1 MNEKVE
7 PLEPKNRVLGR
18 MGLLE
23 LLGIAAARLTT
34 VRRSAPAISSREHIQ
49 IDPQQHEALR
59 RLASERQTTVS
70 ALVGT
75 AIQDWLA
82 RETKQPRRKTPRGEA
97 ARQTSPRQRKETK
110 KKPSKVGKP
119 AAPIGSGETQEE

>member
-7 PLEPKNRVLGR
+7 PLEPMNRVLGR
-18 MGLLE
+18 VGLME

-34 VRRSAPAISSREHIQ
+34 VRRSTLAIPSREQIQ
-49 IDPQQHEALR
+49 IDPQQQEVLR

-82 RETKQPRRKTPRGEA
+82 RENKPPRRKTPRGEA
-97 ARQTSPRQRKETK
+97 PRRTSPRQRTVTK
-110 KKPSKVGKP
+110 KDRSKVGKP
-119 AAPIGSGETQEE
+119 AAAAGSGDTQES

>member
-7 PLEPKNRVLGR
+7 TLEPKNRVLGR
-18 MGLLE
+18 RGLLE

-34 VRRSAPAISSREHIQ
+34 VRRSVPAIPSREPIQ

-59 RLASERQTTVS
+59 RLASERETTVN
-70 ALVGT
+70 ALVRT

-82 RETKQPRRKTPRGEA
+82 RETKQLKRKTPTREA
-97 ARQTSPRQRKETK
+97 PRRTSPRQRKETK
-110 KKPSKVGKP
+110 KERSTVGKP
-119 AAPIGSGETQEE
+119 AATAGSGETQA

>member
-7 PLEPKNRVLGR
+7 TLEPKNRVLGR
-18 MGLLE
+18 RGLLE

-34 VRRSAPAISSREHIQ
+34 VRRSVPAIPSREPIH

-59 RLASERQTTVS
+59 QLASERQTTVS

-82 RETKQPRRKTPRGEA
+82 RETKQLKRKTPTREA
-97 ARQTSPRQRKETK
+97 PRRTSPRQRKVTK
-110 KKPSKVGKP
+110 KERSTVDKP
-119 AAPIGSGETQEE
+119 AATAGSGETQA

>member
-7 PLEPKNRVLGR
+7 TLEPKNQVLGR
-18 MGLLE
+18 RGLLE

-34 VRRSAPAISSREHIQ
+34 VRRSVPAIPSREPIQ

-59 RLASERQTTVS
+59 RLASERETTVN
-70 ALVGT
+70 ALVRT

-82 RETKQPRRKTPRGEA
+82 RETKQLKRKTPTREA
-97 ARQTSPRQRKETK
+97 PRRTSPRQRKVTK
-110 KKPSKVGKP
+110 KERSTVDKP
-119 AAPIGSGETQEE
+119 AATAGSGETQA

>member
-1 MNEKVE
+1 MHEKVE
-7 PLEPKNRVLGR
+7 SLEAKNRVLGR
-18 MGLLE
+18 MGLME

-34 VRRSAPAISSREHIQ
+34 ARMSTPAIPSREHIQ

-82 RETKQPRRKTPRGEA
+82 RETKQPKRKTPTREA
-97 ARQTSPRQRKETK
+97 PRRTSPRQRKETK
-110 KKPSKVGKP
+110 KERSKVRKP
-119 AAPIGSGETQEE
+119 AATAGSGETQA

>member
-7 PLEPKNRVLGR
+7 TLEPKNRVLGR
-18 MGLLE
+18 RGLLE

-34 VRRSAPAISSREHIQ
+34 VRRSVPAIPSREPIQ

-82 RETKQPRRKTPRGEA
+82 RETKQLKRKTPTREA
-97 ARQTSPRQRKETK
+97 PRRTSPRQRKETK
-110 KKPSKVGKP
+110 KERSKVDKP
-119 AAPIGSGETQEE
+119 AATAGSGETQA

>member
-7 PLEPKNRVLGR
+7 TLEPKNRVLGR
-18 MGLLE
+18 RGLLE

-34 VRRSAPAISSREHIQ
+34 VRRSVPAIPSREHIH
-49 IDPQQHEALR
+49 IDLQQHEALR

-82 RETKQPRRKTPRGEA
+82 RETKQPKRKTPTREA
-97 ARQTSPRQRKETK
+97 PRRTSPRQRKETK
-110 KKPSKVGKP
+110 KERSKVDKP
-119 AAPIGSGETQEE
+119 AATAGSGETQA

>member
-7 PLEPKNRVLGR
+7 TLEPKNRVLGR
-18 MGLLE
+18 RGLLE

-34 VRRSAPAISSREHIQ
+34 VRRSVPAIPSREHIH

-82 RETKQPRRKTPRGEA
+82 RETKQPKRKTPTREA
-97 ARQTSPRQRKETK
+97 PRRTSPRQRKETK
-110 KKPSKVGKP
+110 KERSTVDKP
-119 AAPIGSGETQEE
+119 AATAGSGETQA